1 MKGSK
6 FVLGLGWCL
15 ELAMEAGGMRRVEMV
30 VRNLSRYMLV
40 YTLIAILAGILV
52 SYKYSAKCCQEV
64 TKKRYLEIDI

>member
-1 MKGSK
+1 
-6 FVLGLGWCL
+6 
-15 ELAMEAGGMRRVEMV
+15 MRRVEMV